1 MTPASRRGRL
11 RAEGLQL
18 SGHRRTMVPAA
29 ASSRRQDRR
38 GESEGKQHC
47 RNDYRFR
54 PPDRGSPMNTA
65 PVVITNAATPAVPED
80 YEKLK
85 KEFDGV
91 ATSNIGRWV
100 ASGIALAVPVVTAFC
115 AWLQKEIGIDLDPA
129 SLTAFITS
137 MAAGIAI

>member
-1 MTPASRRGRL
+1 
-11 RAEGLQL
+11 
-18 SGHRRTMVPAA
+18 
-29 ASSRRQDRR
+29 
-38 GESEGKQHC
+38 
-47 RNDYRFR
+47 
-54 PPDRGSPMNTA
+54 MNTA

-137 MAAGIAI
+137 MAAGIAITGYKWLSNRGDWERLAVEGYQLYLTGQSATGTTTQVVVGAPNPGAGG